1 MISYIDKKFI
11 DLKNS
16 LKERFIKVDF
26 ESNFFECKDIEL
38 EISNLTLSDVYIF
51 DINKDLKLIDN
62 IRKGIDKGLKEYK
75 VLNPKFIREPLISYS
90 FNLERIETNNILL
103 EMAIIK
109 SKNGR
114 CIEFI
119 LVMQGQY

>member
-1 MISYIDKKFI
+1 M
-11 DLKNS
+11 
-16 LKERFIKVDF
+16 
-26 ESNFFECKDIEL
+26 

-90 FNLERIETNNILL
+90 FNLERIEPNNILL
-103 EMAIIK
+103 EIENIIK
-109 SKNGR
+109 SKNR
-114 CIEFI
+114 VDIIEFHFSNCYEVSMTNLLI
-119 LVMQGQY
+119 N